1 MAKGK
6 KDTLLKLKNSFKTF
20 DVQDLKAFLEFLSEV
35 DVIGVNSTKAK
46 QTLTKFQKQVGD
58 FREKFDEI
66 VFEDLVKLMGKEN
79 AKRMLEEMEKKE
91 NTTDTDKAAT
101 TTDNTTTPKEKK

>member
-20 DVQDLKAFLEFLSEV
+20 DVQDLNAFLEFLSKVEV
-35 DVIGVNSTKAK
+35 EVNSTKAK

-58 FREKFDEI
+58 FREKFDKI
-66 VFEDLVKLMGKEN
+66 LFEDLVKLMGKEN
-79 AKRMLEEMEKKE
+79 AKRRFEEMEKE
-91 NTTDTDKAAT
+91 NTTTTDKAAT
-101 TTDNTTTPKEKK
+101 TTDNPTTPKEEK

>member
-20 DVQDLKAFLEFLSEV
+20 DVQDFKAFLEFLSKVEV
-35 DVIGVNSTKAK
+35 EVNSTKAK

-58 FREKFDEI
+58 FREKFDKI
-66 VFEDLVKLMGKEN
+66 LFEDLVKLMGKEN
-79 AKRMLEEMEKKE
+79 AKRRFEEMEKEE

-101 TTDNTTTPKEKK
+101 TTDNTTTPKEEK